1 MSELAY
7 VAGKYDAAVGA
18 LAGGDGRIQ
27 ERIYDAAVASYG
39 FPNPMGLPDAIRE
52 RIQELHKYLTKYPEQ
67 DGEGKYR
74 ASLAHPKEHRSED
87 RGSDSRDCSGAPLCR
102 GVRAPRRVRG
112 CRSPDA

>member
-74 ASLAHPKEHRSED
+74 ASLARTRKSTGVKIAALIAEIAAGLRYAVECER
-87 RGSDSRDCSGAPLCR
+87 RGE
-102 GVRAPRRVRG
+102 
-112 CRSPDA
+112 